1 MKSIHFKFLAC
12 CFSFI
17 TVTFFANA
25 SESKFS
31 TVDANLHG
39 KQLLKS
45 AEEKLSGW
53 KDELVSGEMHLF
65 DAKGRGVARSFQRIG
80 LEGAYLEGGELNNVR
95 HGDKSIIKF
104 TAPADIKG
112 VSALNYENSGG
123 SDDNWLYMPSTRK
136 VRRISG
142 SNNTA
147 SFQGSEFTYEDLND
161 LDPEEYEWRLIEE
174 TTLLMDN
181 ETVVVFKIG
190 GTPVY
195 QDTGYSR
202 ITVYLSKANH
212 YQTKVEYFDKSGT
225 HLKTRTS
232 SQWKLFHGRFWRALH
247 VDMSNHITG
256 KKTTLSFSNYLVDLS
271 QYISKKTGKPRENLN
286 DSLFTKRALMK

>member
-1 MKSIHFKFLAC
+1 MISIHFKTLAC
-12 CFSFI
+12 CFFFI
-17 TVTFFANA
+17 TGSFFVNANEPTFN
-25 SESKFS
+25 
-31 TVDANLHG
+31 TVDANLDG
-39 KQLLKS
+39 KQLLKN
-45 AEEKLSGW
+45 AEHKLSGW
-53 KDELVSGEMHLF
+53 KDELVSGDMHLF

-80 LEGAYLEGGELNNVR
+80 LEGAYLEGQALNNVR

-123 SDDNWLYMPSTRK
+123 SDDNWLYLPSTRK

-161 LDPEEYEWRLIEE
+161 LDPEEYQWRFIEE
-174 TTLLMDN
+174 TTLVIDN
-181 ETVVVFKIG
+181 ETVAVFKIAG
-190 GTPVY
+190 VPLY

-202 ITVYLSKANH
+202 ITVYLSKADH
-212 YQTKVEYFDKSGT
+212 YQTKVEYYDKSGA

-232 SQWKLFHGRFWRALH
+232 SKWKKFHGRFWRAFN

-256 KKTTLSFSNYLVDLS
+256 KKTILSFSHYLVDLS
-271 QYISKKTGKPRENLN
+271 QYISKKTGKPRDNLN
-286 DSLFTKRALMK
+286 ESLFTKRALMK